1 MPTFKRLISLLHYRP
16 VISIIISNLVK
27 MDSVFEITEF
37 VIFGRNLPFYEVRKN
52 SFPRGGIEKIKI
64 TIVFRQK
71 IVILYTD
78 SIFTK

>member
-1 MPTFKRLISLLHYRP
+1 MPTFKHLISLLHYRP
-16 VISIIISNLVK
+16 VITVISNLVK
-27 MDSVFEITEF
+27 MDFVFEITDF
-37 VIFGRNLPFYEVRKN
+37 VIFGRNLPFYDVRKN

>member
-1 MPTFKRLISLLHYRP
+1 MPTFKHLISLLHCRP
-16 VISIIISNLVK
+16 VITVISNLVK
-27 MDSVFEITEF
+27 MDFVFEITDF

-64 TIVFRQK
+64 AIIFRQK
-71 IVILYTD
+71 IVILYSD